1 MSTEPKEW
9 TKKKPHCLQNDI
21 LEPVSRTRRQH
32 NTSEHDLPSPVV
44 TDLLNLFPNV
54 WSEKSE
60 ILIRY
65 HKAELHLITG
75 FYTEAD
81 GVVVN

>member
-1 MSTEPKEW
+1 MIS
-9 TKKKPHCLQNDI
+9 HLQSWLI
-21 LEPVSRTRRQH
+21 S
-32 NTSEHDLPSPVV
+32 
-44 TDLLNLFPNV
+44 LNLFPNV

-65 HKAELHLITG
+65 HKAELHLITD

-81 GVVVN
+81 GTDVN